1 MAVRSW
7 FNVAVIPT
15 HRGRE
20 RCRETVCKISGWLW
34 SAVRREL
41 VWRSPSRRHRRE
53 RALLSLLAIRN
64 EFRKLLN
71 PSTEKRRG
79 SRLTSRTNEPLQ
91 PSFPS
96 SVLSIIWY
104 SPRATACICTT
115 LPLRISNRPE
125 APLSCVIGQHSLRS
139 NTEARIFARKVLS
152 YSQQE
157 SLASARKRD
166 G

>member
-1 MAVRSW
+1 
-7 FNVAVIPT
+7 
-15 HRGRE
+15 
-20 RCRETVCKISGWLW
+20 C

-53 RALLSLLAIRN
+53 RALLSLPVVRN
-64 EFRKLLN
+64 EFRKPLN
-71 PSTEKRRG
+71 QSAEKRTAK
-79 SRLTSRTNEPLQ
+79 RLTSRTNEPLQ

-96 SVLSIIWY
+96 LALSIIWY
-104 SPRATACICTT
+104 SPRAITCICTT
-115 LPLRISNRPE
+115 LPLRISNRPD
-125 APLSCVIGQHSLRS
+125 APLSCVIGQHSPRS
-139 NTEARIFARKVLS
+139 NTEAPIFARKALS